1 MVATLPGQNHKRKI
15 KYQLSI
21 HILQEGD
28 HLFYAGTILI
38 ETFIFQLQL
47 IMVLI
52 YLSSL
57 WELVDKSDAAFSQ
70 DA

>member
-1 MVATLPGQNHKRKI
+1 M
-15 KYQLSI
+15 
-21 HILQEGD
+21 LQGGD
-28 HLFYAGTILI
+28 HLFYAGTISI

-52 YLSSL
+52 YPPSL